1 MWNKELGKYM
11 IDVSKYFLTAIF
23 AMSLMKDLEDKRWLI
38 YILSGSVALLL
49 LVCGLILT
57 RDKDKEEEEKKK
69 RNNNIN
75 RNNKQKTNRRK
86 DYGNFDY
93 FSYGRNPLCGIS
105 DILCYV

>member
-23 AMSLMKDLEDKRWLI
+23 AMSLIKDLEGKRWLI

-69 RNNNIN
+69 RNDNIN
-75 RNNKQKTNRRK
+75 RNNKQKTNRR
-86 DYGNFDY
+86 
-93 FSYGRNPLCGIS
+93 
-105 DILCYV
+105 

>member
-1 MWNKELGKYM
+1 M

-23 AMSLMKDLEDKRWLI
+23 AMSLIKDLEDKRWLI

-69 RNNNIN
+69 RNDNIN
-75 RNNKQKTNRRK
+75 RNNKQKTNRR
-86 DYGNFDY
+86 
-93 FSYGRNPLCGIS
+93 
-105 DILCYV
+105 